1 VSVENGLEKTKE
13 TQMLNSREAS
23 ELISKSMLGSLTHD
37 EQAIVNQ
44 HLQNDP
50 AARAFAE
57 LSQAI
62 NQSVIDVG
70 ASATDPAG
78 PGLSDEA
85 KSRMKDSVLS
95 AISNS
100 RIQLPVDNDALKTLD
115 QKTDDTA
122 DEIGPDG
129 SQPANPSTSF
139 ELATPED
146 PKSNRRES
154 KSRFT
159 LLREL
164 GSGGLGRVW
173 LARDEKLNRNVAL
186 KEMNQTALQLPQAW
200 KRFNREAEITGQLEH
215 PNVVSLY
222 QYGNESKSS
231 EPFYAMRFVGKRT
244 LADAINEYHEQCKTS
259 RGNALSLHRLVTAFL
274 DVCQAVAYAHSRGVI
289 HRDLKPEN
297 VALDNYG
304 QTIVLDWGLAK
315 ITDDAELGVRL
326 SGDNNLSDEMLAQ
339 TVDGEVIGT
348 PLYMA
353 PEQAAGR
360 LDEIDRQ
367 TDVYGLG
374 GILFAILTG
383 EAPHN
388 KTHSTTAGSKVGV
401 KDMLNAIAENETV
414 GPREFRSSVPLE
426 LDRICREAMA
436 VKKYARYQS
445 VVDLS
450 SDVERWMV
458 DQGSRQSKYENLR
471 LEGRELRNNVQSV
484 VRDLETNVRFMSKL
498 PPIQELIRVE
508 NEEDFGIWRERLSTI
523 FSGLLNAKSD
533 FRSVIYSRIDGDQF
547 TEMVRVER
555 HSKVHSNIRAIPRSR
570 LRSGKIG
577 EFAKATIVHEP
588 DEVHTS
594 LSCSPLCS
602 AAEKPRKGDR
612 MSIVAG
618 VPVFDD
624 QTEELFGV
632 VLVECDL
639 ERVLLEQLNRRF
651 SAKNIVV
658 ACDTY
663 QVVVHSNEQDG
674 VIEENTG
681 RELLDILPQFE
692 SAHQALQSKLE
703 FIDETD
709 RTIYGTRLW
718 LVKHKHG
725 LMFMLNQ

>member
-1 VSVENGLEKTKE
+1 
-13 TQMLNSREAS
+13 MLNSREAS

-37 EQAIVNQ
+37 EQAKVNQ
-44 HLQNDP
+44 HLRDDP
-50 AARAFAE
+50 EARAFAE
-57 LSQAI
+57 LSKAI
-62 NQSVIDVG
+62 NQSVVDVG
-70 ASATDPAG
+70 ASATDPSG
-78 PGLSDEA
+78 PGLSDAA
-85 KSRMKDSVLS
+85 KSRMADSVLS
-95 AISNS
+95 AISES
-100 RIQLPVDNDALKTLD
+100 GIHFAGDNYDLKTID
-115 QKTDDTA
+115 RKTDDTA
-122 DEIGPDG
+122 DEISSSGLKPD
-129 SQPANPSTSF
+129 SPSRSF
-139 ELATPED
+139 RLATPKD
-146 PKSNRRES
+146 PQQNRRES

-244 LADAINEYHEQCKTS
+244 LADAINEYHEQCKTG
-259 RGNALSLHRLVTAFL
+259 RCNALSLHRLLTAFL

-360 LDEIDRQ
+360 LDEIDKQ

-374 GILFAILTG
+374 GILFSILTG

-388 KTHSTTAGSKVGV
+388 KTHLTTAGSEAGV

-414 GPREFRSSVPLE
+414 GPREFRSAVPLE

-471 LEGRELRNNVQSV
+471 LEGRELRNNVQSA

-508 NEEDFGIWRERLSTI
+508 NDEEFGVWRERLSTI
-523 FSGLLNAKSD
+523 FSGLLDAKSD

-555 HSKVHSNIRAIPRSR
+555 HSKVHSNIRAIPKSR
-570 LRSGKIG
+570 LRSGTIG
-577 EFAKATIVHEP
+577 EFAKATIVNEP

-594 LSCSPLCS
+594 LSFNPLCS
-602 AAEKPRKGDR
+602 ASEKPRRGER
-612 MSIVAG
+612 ISIVAG

-639 ERVLLEQLNRRF
+639 VRVLHEQLNRRF
-651 SAKNIVV
+651 SAKNVVV

-663 QVVVHSNEQDG
+663 QIIVHSNDQDG
-674 VIEENTG
+674 IVEENAG
-681 RELLDILPQFE
+681 CALLDTLPQYE
-692 SAHQALQSKLE
+692 DARNALQNKLE
-703 FIDETD
+703 YIDETD
-709 RTIYGTRLW
+709 RNIYGNRLW
-718 LVKHKHG
+718 LFKQKHG